1 MITFRNIAPL
11 VAAAALVSLA
21 GCGGGSNQQAAATP
35 PAAPPP
41 APAPA
46 PPPAPMVNPTSPST
60 LRQVQTA
67 LKQQGLYHSRVDGRW
82 GPMTEHG
89 VRAYQE
95 KNGLPVTGHLD
106 QATLSA
112 MNIGGTS
119 SSMNGGMSGGNMA
132 SPPGAPPMAG
142 TGGAAGSSGTTNP

>member
-11 VAAAALVSLA
+11 VAAAALVGLA
-21 GCGGGSNQQAAATP
+21 GCSGGSSQQAAATP

-46 PPPAPMVNPTSPST
+46 PPPASMANPMAPST

-67 LKQQGLYHSRVDGRW
+67 LKQQGLYKGRVDGKW

-89 VRAYQE
+89 VMAFQQ
-95 KNGLPVTGHLD
+95 KNNLQATGQLD

-112 MNIGGTS
+112 MNIGGSS
-119 SSMNGGMSGGNMA
+119 SSMNMGAGGSMGSSGGA
-132 SPPGAPPMAG
+132 PMAG
-142 TGGAAGSSGTTNP
+142 SGAPAGTSGTTNP